1 MTPAPQAPAPPPSA
15 SHRMHPVVRRHFR
28 RNILVAAI
36 MMFVSLLLGM
46 GGFHFAG
53 GYNTAD
59 SFSQAALLLGGE
71 GPSGAYPNSAT
82 SIFAGCY
89 ALYSSLLY
97 LVVTALLL
105 APVFGHVLRRY
116 RLDTDEGAKHT

>member
-1 MTPAPQAPAPPPSA
+1 
-15 SHRMHPVVRRHFR
+15 MHPAVRRHFR
-28 RNILVAAI
+28 RNILVAATL
-36 MMFVSLLLGM
+36 MLFSLLLGM
-46 GGFHFAG
+46 GGFHFFGGFAG
-53 GYNTAD
+53 AD

-116 RLDTDEGAKHT
+116 SLDTEGGGKDN